1 MITID
6 TETETKLR
14 EVLGSDLDRIARE
27 ALIAEAYRTG
37 KLSIGQTAR
46 LLDLSIDGAH
56 GFMKERGIAVNYTRA
71 DFDADCEG
79 LRERRG
85 ADQ

>member
-6 TETETKLR
+6 REIESKLR
-14 EVLGSDLDRIARE
+14 EVLGPGIDRIARD

-37 KLSIGQTAR
+37 KLSIRQVAR
-46 LLDLSIDGAH
+46 LLDLSIH
-56 GFMKERGIAVNYTRA
+56 ETYGFMKDRGIPVSYTLA

-79 LRERRG
+79 LRELRNAGR
-85 ADQ
+85 